1 VPGDCKI
8 VTVERR
14 LTAVVKVDV
23 PMAEIP
29 QAERAARATLAAAKP
44 VLSAYAGVLG
54 DAFTL
59 WRRPAEGR
67 MAMEPGVVVSRPF
80 DPVGAVVPSELP
92 DGRAAHLLLVGP
104 YAGIPAGWQ
113 RLFAWCTAEQL
124 ALAGI
129 NWQVYEGG
137 DADSAS
143 ARTALYALL
152 V

>member
-1 VPGDCKI
+1 VPGDCRI

-23 PMAEIP
+23 PMPEIP
-29 QAERAARATLAAAKP
+29 QAERAARAALAAAKP
-44 VLSAYAGVLG
+44 WLVAGVLG

-59 WRRPAEGR
+59 WRRPAGGR
-67 MAMEPGVVVSRPF
+67 MSMEPGVTVSRPF
-80 DPVGAVVPSELP
+80 DPTGTVVPSELP

-113 RLFAWCTAEQL
+113 RLFAWCAAEQL

-137 DADSAS
+137 DKDTAT